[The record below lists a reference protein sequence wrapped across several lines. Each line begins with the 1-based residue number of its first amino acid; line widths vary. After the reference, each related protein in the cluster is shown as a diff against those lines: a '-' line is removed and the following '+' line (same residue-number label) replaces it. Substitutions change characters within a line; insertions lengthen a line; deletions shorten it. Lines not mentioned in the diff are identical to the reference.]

1 MRKIQVGDLLSVKYV
16 SRVTKY
22 PGHPSINDCY
32 FYVDKDELLIAVADE
47 FVYRHKMMGDRDLE
61 EPYVK
66 VLTRDQQVYFAN
78 PRCLIRVTSQETSS
92 KMVEQE
98 HK

>member
-1 MRKIQVGDLLSVKYV
+1 MSKIQVGDLLSVKYE

-22 PGHPSINDCY
+22 PGQPSINNCY
-32 FYVDKDELLIAVADE
+32 FYVDKDDLLIAVADE

-78 PRCLIRVTSQETSS
+78 PRCLIRVTQQETADKIS
-92 KMVEQE
+92 V
-98 HK
+98 